1 MWIDKLARWIEG
13 VTNTASRIVNS
24 VGVGVLVL
32 MMLFIIVD
40 VSLRY
45 FFNRP
50 LTGTYEI
57 IEFLMAIA
65 VFSAMAYTAVKKGHI
80 AVDLVT
86 SRFTLRAQ
94 AAIESIVS
102 LIAVVLCS
110 LMSWQTAVWGETQR
124 RVGTAT
130 MMTDV
135 PFYPFIW
142 VAAFG
147 IGLLSLVFLVNLI
160 KSLTQALG
168 GSRWQVWLGLLSG
181 LILLLLISAYAVWG
195 KAFPWEI
202 SRGTVGIIGIVAL
215 ILLIFAGL
223 PIAFSMALV
232 GFLGFSYLVSPSA
245 GLGIMGTAPYTFSAS
260 HGLSVVP
267 LFILMGVFA
276 FHAGLTRELYDTAYR
291 WLGHLPGG
299 LAMAT
304 IGGCAGF
311 SAICGSTAATAA
323 TMGVVA
329 LPEMKR
335 HNYDPSLA
343 TACVAAGG
351 SMGILIP
358 PSIGL
363 MVYGIIAEQSIG
375 KLFMA
380 GILPGVLLSVMFMS
394 AIYIRCRLNIT
405 LGPRG
410 PSVSFIEKLAS
421 LKSTWSVLFLF
432 LLVIGGIYLGV
443 FTPTEGAAIGAFGAL
458 AIGLSKR
465 NLTRQKFI
473 DSLLEAGKTTAMVFL
488 ILIGAKVFSY
498 FLTVTRIPVEIANYV
513 GVLTLPPV
521 AIFALIIF
529 VYLILG
535 CFLSTLPMI
544 IITVPIFLPVL
555 IALGFDPIWFGVIS
569 ILVCEMGLITPPV
582 GLNVFI
588 IHGVA
593 KDVPMY
599 TIFRGIWLFLV
610 IEIICIFIL
619 VAFPEIALFLP
630 GMM

>member
-1 MWIDKLARWIEG
+1 
-13 VTNTASRIVNS
+13 
-24 VGVGVLVL
+24 
-32 MMLFIIVD
+32 MMLFITVD
-40 VSLRY
+40 VCLRY

-147 IGLLSLVFLVNLI
+147 IGLLSLVFLVNLV

-168 GSRWQVWLGLLSG
+168 GSRWQVWLGLFSG

-202 SRGTVGIIGIVAL
+202 SRVTVGIIGIVAL

-232 GFLGFSYLVSPSA
+232 GFLGFSYLVSYSA

-375 KLFMA
+375 KLFIA

-394 AIYIRCRLNIT
+394 AIYIRCRLNIK

-410 PSVSFIEKLAS
+410 PSTSFIEKLVS

-432 LLVIGGIYLGV
+432 LLVIGGIYFGV